1 MDHMWNQGHTFH
13 SPCLIWCVN
22 PASASYSVAENCI
35 SVPLWKS
42 ESDWRHFHAVRTPQ
56 AERLEGNTHCS
67 SWDNNQLAAFRCH
80 DKKQFLSQAGNFFFL
95 LRREW
100 ADVCIVLTFSHLG
113 RTASEHFTSAINPAN
128 YGLINT
134 PWLSKPWLGCH
145 YMLWNFEKEGNS
157 WRKVLRKIL

>member
-1 MDHMWNQGHTFH
+1 MWNQGHTFH

-56 AERLEGNTHCS
+56 AARLEGSTHCS

-80 DKKQFLSQAGNFFFL
+80 DKKQFLSQAGSFFYCYEENEHCAHVFL
-95 LRREW
+95 ILEEQ
-100 ADVCIVLTFSHLG
+100 LQSTLLLL
-113 RTASEHFTSAINPAN
+113 
-128 YGLINT
+128 LICQL
-134 PWLSKPWLGCH
+134 WLNQHPMIKQAMARLLLHALKFWKKKGTLDIRS
-145 YMLWNFEKEGNS
+145 
-157 WRKVLRKIL
+157 